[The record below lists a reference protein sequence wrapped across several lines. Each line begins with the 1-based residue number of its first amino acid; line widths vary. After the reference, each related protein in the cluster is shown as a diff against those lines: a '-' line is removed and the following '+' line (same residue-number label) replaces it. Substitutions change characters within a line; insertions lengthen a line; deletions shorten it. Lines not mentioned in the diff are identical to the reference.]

1 MSFITA
7 NGGATAIEETTGM
20 TKSEAREAIQTEWL
34 ARPETKRSTEH
45 QAAIFAMKAMQR
57 FDFRAAGDRYQV
69 VKSWLL
75 QS

>member
-1 MSFITA
+1 
-7 NGGATAIEETTGM
+7 M
-20 TKSEAREAIQTEWL
+20 TKNEARAALRSEWL

-45 QAAIFAMKAMQR
+45 QAAVFAMKAMQR

-69 VKSWLL
+69 VKAWLL